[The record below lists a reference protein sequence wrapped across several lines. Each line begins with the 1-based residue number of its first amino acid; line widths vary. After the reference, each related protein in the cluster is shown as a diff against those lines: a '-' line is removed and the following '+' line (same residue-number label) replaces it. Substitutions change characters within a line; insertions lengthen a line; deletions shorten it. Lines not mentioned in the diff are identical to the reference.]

1 MPVSVPP
8 TPQPTP
14 PRKLASTPLTPTLSQ
29 LRTPILHHRKPH
41 QKPPTY
47 YKCCFTI
54 DDLFRILGTKEKPRQ
69 KSIKSSTNLNNKGGA
84 NSSRSLGSEVFQLY
98 IADLKH
104 FEQTA
109 EIRGTPHN
117 KVLPRVGENEI
128 VDSVL

>member
-14 PRKLASTPLTPTLSQ
+14 PRKLASTPLTPALSQ

-54 DDLFRILGTKEKPRQ
+54 DDLFRILG
-69 KSIKSSTNLNNKGGA
+69 STNLNNKGGA

-109 EIRGTPHN
+109 EIRDTPHN